1 MAFTTQGDNVPV
13 IDVHFH
19 YFMPD
24 VLGPMKEFVIATP
37 EERHTAME
45 KLHTRTIIY
54 SPVIWSKYNTEWP
67 ADKWVDLCRKF
78 TDHQAAEVEKAPASV
93 GSFAPLPFPH
103 VTETIEALEYAEE
116 QCSTKPDGYAIT
128 TSSANKY
135 LGDASYGPILA
146 ECNRCG
152 VVLFVHPNET
162 VMPPL
167 DPKVYGWQM
176 IEFPTETARCLMSM
190 VDQGTFTKYPDIKWI
205 FSHNG
210 GSFPYLFQRCIR
222 TLSGSKL
229 VGVGGPGA
237 KQVNRIANNNAG
249 QTLQHVFGAGNI
261 YIECSQGTAVQ
272 TVMLKSLG
280 VRAENVLTGSDWPF
294 TGKDDVASTLEEM
307 YGPEKSGMYTPQEIE
322 LIRAGNALRLFPRLK
337 AEYIKSA
344 WLINE

>member
-13 IDVHFH
+13 VDVHFH

-37 EERHTAME
+37 EERHVAME

-54 SPVIWSKYNTEWP
+54 SPVIWTKYNTEWV
-67 ADKWVDLCRKF
+67 AEKWADLCRKF

-103 VTETIEALEYAEE
+103 VSETIEALKYAEE

-128 TSSANKY
+128 TSAANKY
-135 LGDASYGPILA
+135 LGDPSYDPIMS
-146 ECNRCG
+146 ECDRRG

-167 DPKVYGWQM
+167 DSKVYGWQM

-190 VDQGTFTKYPDIKWI
+190 VDQGTFTKYPNIKWI

-229 VGVGGPGA
+229 
-237 KQVNRIANNNAG
+237 
-249 QTLQHVFGAGNI
+249 TLQRIFGGGNI
-261 YIECSQGTAVQ
+261 YIECSQGTAMQ

-280 VRAENVLTGSDWPF
+280 IRAENVLTGSDWPF
-294 TGKDDVASTLEEM
+294 TGKDDVVSTLDEM

-322 LIRAGNALRLFPRLK
+322 LIRAGNALRLLPRLK
-337 AEYIKSA
+337 AEYIKNA
-344 WLINE
+344 WFKE